1 MLERKYL
8 ARVRCWTFGLWLNA
22 QAVLMACA
30 AKRPGCGR

>member
-8 ARVRCWTFGLWLNA
+8 ARVDAGYSLELARLYGL
-22 QAVLMACA
+22 A